1 MKPIEEVVNGIL
13 WPFLAVLAVL
23 MLAAVLGAL

>member
-1 MKPIEEVVNGIL
+1 MRPIEEVINSFL

-23 MLAAVLGAL
+23 MLAAVLGAP